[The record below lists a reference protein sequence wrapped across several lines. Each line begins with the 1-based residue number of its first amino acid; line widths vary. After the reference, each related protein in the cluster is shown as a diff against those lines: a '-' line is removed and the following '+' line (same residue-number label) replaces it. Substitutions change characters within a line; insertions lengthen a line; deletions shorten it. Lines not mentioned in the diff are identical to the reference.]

1 MNLLKDLYSG
11 KIYPF
16 ENIVPTDKEYR
27 PTSEKAGELRDYF
40 QEKSSPEDKGKFRQ
54 WEQYTHE
61 VHCMECFAN
70 FSYGFRLGAVLLLDL
85 LNGVE
90 RMED

>member
-40 QEKSSPEDKGKFRQ
+40 QENHHQKIKENSDNGSSIPMKSIVWNALQISLTVFG
-54 WEQYTHE
+54 WEL
-61 VHCMECFAN
+61 CF
-70 FSYGFRLGAVLLLDL
+70 FLTY
-85 LNGVE
+85 
-90 RMED
+90 

>member
-16 ENIVPTDKEYR
+16 EKIVPTDKAYR
-27 PTSEKAGELRDYF
+27 VTSEKAGELREYL
-40 QEKSSPEDKGKFRQ
+40 QEKSSPEDKEKFRQ
-54 WEQYTHE
+54 CEQYTHE

-70 FSYGFRLGAVLLLDL
+70 FSYGFRLGVMLLLDVFS
-85 LNGVE
+85 GIE
-90 RMED
+90 PTE